1 MDNNEYDS
9 LHFESFIIK
18 DDEEIYN
25 PIFDEF
31 KPEKPIELDLE
42 DYIPVKKQ
50 IMERVE
56 KNRININLAK
66 LIHHNETPSSF
77 QFQTAINPF
86 TYANQI
92 KLPKV
97 KVKKQIKLTPFQR
110 IQYLMDKERNE
121 INSRR
126 RIKSNVQLMLTGKP
140 NNDNPI
146 QLKKNEEKKQKLK
159 LKLIGTYCSFFYN
172 KKEIEK
178 VEKKRNESLNNTRN
192 INNQKVCFCIDNDNK
207 KIMTPRNF
215 CFTPTSRL
223 SNPRTVGKSFFNPTY
238 LRNYIL

>member
-31 KPEKPIELDLE
+31 KPEKPIKLDLE
-42 DYIPVKKQ
+42 DYISVKKQ

-192 INNQKVCFCIDNDNK
+192 INNKHVCFCIDNDNK

-215 CFTPTSRL
+215 CFTPTSRI
-223 SNPRTVGKSFFNPTY
+223 SNPRTVGKSFFNRTY